1 MSCNKLYKK
10 CEDFFDLIS
19 VEYRTDEVNEIID
32 HIFNFLNDEIDGS
45 RIRENHII
53 GEEVELQLKELW
65 ELIPSDERNTN
76 NNLCDYYDDLMEF
89 VSDLID
95 HSLIKLSNDDI
106 NEENLMMDA
115 LEEEREEN

>member
-19 VEYRTDEVNEIID
+19 VEYHTDQVNEIID
-32 HIFNFLNDEIDGS
+32 HIFAFLNDEIDGS
-45 RIRENHII
+45 RIRENLII
-53 GEEVELQLKELW
+53 AEEIELQLKELW
-65 ELIPSDERNTN
+65 VLIPIDERNSN

-89 VSDLID
+89 ISDLID
-95 HSLIKLSNDDI
+95 HSLLKLNDDDI
-106 NEENLMMDA
+106 NEEDLVMNT

>member
-19 VEYRTDEVNEIID
+19 VEYRTDQVNEIID
-32 HIFNFLNDEIDGS
+32 HTFSFLNDEIDGS
-45 RIRENHII
+45 RIREDHII
-53 GEEVELQLKELW
+53 AEEIELQLKELW
-65 ELIPSDERNTN
+65 ELIPIDERNSN

-89 VSDLID
+89 ISDLID
-95 HSLIKLSNDDI
+95 HSLLKLNDDDI
-106 NEENLMMDA
+106 SEEYLMMDA

>member
-19 VEYRTDEVNEIID
+19 VEYRTDQVNEIID
-32 HIFNFLNDEIDGS
+32 HTFSFLNDEIDGS

-53 GEEVELQLKELW
+53 AEEIELQLKELW
-65 ELIPSDERNTN
+65 ELIPIDERNSN

-89 VSDLID
+89 ISDLID
-95 HSLIKLSNDDI
+95 HSLLKLNDDDI
-106 NEENLMMDA
+106 SEEYLMMDA